1 MKFHKFKP
9 YIKYGL
15 FLILVISLAGTA
27 NAATGHTGGIA
38 LSWDDAMSV
47 NPCYENI
54 QLFEKYNATCTINVN
69 SNDLSTY
76 AGATTNLNA
85 LHSAGWEVAAH
96 GHNHEDSVEFL
107 KNYTSD
113 VWLNQEIITNINALN
128 VLGYPVYTF
137 VYPYGSNDATTD
149 ALLAPYFRTLRSSDF
164 DTMPD
169 EEGNP
174 GQPVNETPAVYY
186 MWDDTRLVY
195 GVEIDDMS
203 GVSLDSIKYGIDDA
217 MQNGYVL
224 VLYGHTITSGT
235 PAEYQTSTSK
245 LESILNYT
253 CQKGGKF
260 YLMGELGNSSSDSNV
275 TANFTVSSTSI
286 VMGANVT
293 FVDYSIN
300 QTSEFLD
307 FGDGT
312 NSTTANVTHT
322 YTTPGTY
329 NAVLTVTNG
338 LSINSMTKTIIV
350 TTGHTGG
357 IALSWDD
364 VQNIGPCYENLAK
377 FQTYNANCT
386 VNLNKLSDWGQGT
399 TDNLSAL
406 HNAGW
411 EIAGHGYN
419 HVDSLEF
426 LNNHT
431 SQEWLNQEILPNIA
445 EINSYGYPAYSLAY
459 PYTTRNETT
468 DALLAPYFKTLRA
481 MSYNIVNVN
490 ESNAYYKWDDAR
502 VVYAVE
508 IDDQSNVNLESIQ
521 YGIDEAMKYGYVLVL
536 YGHAITQTVTGDY
549 QTSTSRLDSILSY
562 TSQKGGKFYLMSDL
576 GDSSWTQWSPRFS
589 NVTANFTVSSESVVV
604 GGDVTFV
611 DYSINQTSEL
621 LDFGDGTNSSTAN
634 AVHKYTTVGTYNATL
649 TVKNDVSNQSMT
661 KTIMVIQPTAP
672 IANFTSN
679 PTTGIA
685 PLNVAFTDKSTG
697 LPISWSWD
705 FGDGATS
712 TEQNPTHTY
721 SSAGTYTVNLTV
733 SNANGTNSKTT
744 TIAVFNESN
753 MPPIADF
760 STSVTGG
767 YAPLSVTFTDLSQ
780 DATSRSWD
788 VNNDGIEDSNEASFV
803 YEYAYAGTYT
813 AKLTVSNANG
823 TNSKTVQIIVG
834 SRSSGS
840 SHSSGGGGGSPEP
853 ATNVKVKEL
862 SQVFITNGNPVKFD
876 FTKDVTAVVYLS
888 FDAKKTVGKTTT
900 FVEMLKNKSTLTPDT
915 PEGEVYNY
923 LNIWVG
929 NSGYAT
935 EKNIENAVVCFKVE
949 KSWMKDKGI
958 DQSSIILNRYSD
970 KKWNPLTTRQSGD
983 DEKYMYFTA
992 ETPGFSPF
1000 AITGKSTKEAV
1011 TEILSEPG
1019 TQDPE
1024 QKENTKA
1031 EVEETPG
1038 QKEKTGM
1045 PGFEIIYCIIG
1056 LFGVFLYRRR

>member
-9 YIKYGL
+9 YVKCGL

-38 LSWDDAMSV
+38 LSWDDVLSID
-47 NPCYENI
+47 PCYQNLP
-54 QLFEKYNATCTINVN
+54 LFEKYNATCTINVN
-69 SNDLSTY
+69 SNDLSNFEQS
-76 AGATTNLNA
+76 TTDNLGK

-96 GHNHEDSVEFL
+96 GHNHEDSVAYL

-113 VWLNQEIITNINALN
+113 VWLNQEIIPNIETLN
-128 VLGYPVYTF
+128 GLGYSVYTF
-137 VYPYGSNDATTD
+137 VYPYGSNDPTTD
-149 ALLAPYFRTLRSSDF
+149 ALLAPYFQTLRSSEF
-164 DTMPD
+164 DTM
-169 EEGNP
+169 EGQN
-174 GQPVNETPAVYY
+174 VNATPEAYY
-186 MWDDTRLVY
+186 KWDNTQVVD
-195 GVEIDDMS
+195 GVEIDDQS
-203 GVSLDSIKYGIDDA
+203 NVGLESIKAGIDYA
-217 MQNGYVL
+217 MENEYVL
-224 VLYGHTITSGT
+224 VLYGHKITSGT

-253 CQKGGKF
+253 TEQGGKF
-260 YLMGELGNSSSDSNV
+260 YLLGDLGNSSSDSNV

-300 QTSEFLD
+300 QTSEFLN

-312 NSTTANVTHT
+312 NSSTANVTHT

-329 NAVLTVTNG
+329 NAVLTVKNG

-364 VQNIGPCYENLAK
+364 VQNIGPCYENRDMFK
-377 FQTYNANCT
+377 TYNANCT
-386 VNLNKLSDWGQGT
+386 VNINNLSAWGQGT

-459 PYTTRNETT
+459 PYTTRNDTT
-468 DALLAPYFKTLRA
+468 DALLAPYFRTLRA

-490 ESNAYYKWDDAR
+490 ESDAYYKWDDAR
-502 VVYAVE
+502 VVNAVE

-536 YGHAITQTVTGDY
+536 YGHAITPTVTGDY
-549 QTSTSRLDSILSY
+549 QTSTSRLDSILNY
-562 TSQKGGKFYLMSDL
+562 TKKQGGEFYLMSDL

-589 NVTANFTVSSESVVV
+589 NVTPNFTVSSESVVV
-604 GGDVTFV
+604 GGNVTFV
-611 DYSINQTSEL
+611 DYSFNQTSEL

-634 AVHKYTTVGTYNATL
+634 AVHKYTTAGNYAVKL

-672 IANFTSN
+672 IANFTS
-679 PTTGIA
+679 TTNGLA
-685 PLNVAFTDKSTG
+685 PLNVAFTDASTG
-697 LPISWSWD
+697 IPTSWSWN
-705 FGDGATS
+705 FGDGNTS
-712 TEQNPTHTY
+712 NSQNPTHTY
-721 SSAGTYTVNLTV
+721 YSAGSYTVNLTV
-733 SNANGTNSKTT
+733 SNMNGTASKTA

-760 STSVTGG
+760 STSVTSG

-788 VNNDGIEDSNEASFV
+788 VNNDGIEDSNETSFV
-803 YEYAYAGTYT
+803 YEYASEGTYT
-813 AKLTVSNANG
+813 ANLTARNANG
-823 TNSKTVQIIVG
+823 TNSKTVQIIVYR
-834 SRSSGS
+834 RSSSGGGS
-840 SHSSGGGGGSPEP
+840 SGGGGGGSPEP

-862 SQVFITNGNPVKFD
+862 SQVFITNGNPVKFNFPKNATD
-876 FTKDVTAVVYLS
+876 VVYLS
-888 FDAKKTVGKTTT
+888 FDSKKTVGKTTT
-900 FVEMLKNKSTLTPDT
+900 IVEMLKNKSKLTPDA

-949 KSWMKDKGI
+949 KSWIQDKGI

-983 DEKYMYFTA
+983 DEKYMYFTT

-1000 AITGKSTKEAV
+1000 SITGENTAKETV
-1011 TEILSEPG
+1011 TELLPEPD
-1019 TQDPE
+1019 TQDLE
-1024 QKENTKA
+1024 QNGNPDS
-1031 EVEETPG
+1031 EVEETSEP
-1038 QKEKTGM
+1038 KEKTSM
-1045 PGFEIIYCIIG
+1045 PGFEMIYCVIG
-1056 LFGVFLYRRR
+1056 LLGVFLYRRR